1 MKLCRYGKA
10 GAERPGLVDGD
21 GNLRDLSG
29 VVADI
34 DAAALSEHGLAT
46 LAAMAQDS
54 LPVIAGKP
62 RLGVPFSGLTKY
74 ICIGLN
80 YTDHARE
87 AGLDDPEEPVIFLKA
102 PSALCG
108 ACDDMLKPAHAS
120 KLDWEVELAVVIG
133 KAGRSIAEEDV
144 FDHIAGYCHVDD
156 VSERAFQMQSS
167 QWDKGKGFDSFGPI
181 GPWLVTKDEIPD
193 PQRLSLWLDVNG
205 ERRQNGTTANM
216 IFPVHHLVSYV
227 SRYMTLLPGD
237 LIATGT
243 PAGVGMGAKPEAIYL
258 QAGDVVTLGGDGLG
272 TQRHVVA
279 AIE

>member
-1 MKLCRYGKA
+1 MKLCRYGDA

-34 DAAALSEHGLAT
+34 DAAVLSEHGLAR
-46 LAAMAQDS
+46 LAAVAPDS
-54 LPVIAGKP
+54 LPLVAGNP

-80 YTDHARE
+80 YTDHAQE
-87 AGLDDPEEPVIFLKA
+87 AGLDDPDEPVIFLKA

-108 ACDDMLKPAHAS
+108 ACDDMLKPQHAS

-133 KAGRSIAEEDV
+133 KVGRSIAQEDA
-144 FDHIAGYCHVDD
+144 FDHVAGYCLVDD

-167 QWDKGKGFDSFGPI
+167 QWDKGKSLDSFGPV
-181 GPWLVTKDEIPD
+181 GPWLVTKDEVPD
-193 PQRLSLWLDVNG
+193 PQQLSLWLDVNG
-205 ERRQNGTTANM
+205 QRRQNGTTANM
-216 IFPVHHLVSYV
+216 IFPVRHLVSYV

-243 PAGVGMGAKPEAIYL
+243 PAGVGMGAKPTAVYL
-258 QAGDVVTLGGDGLG
+258 QAGDVITLGGDGLG
-272 TQRHVVA
+272 MQRHVVVA
-279 AIE
+279 TE

>member
-1 MKLCRYGKA
+1 MRLCRYGEA

-34 DAAALSEHGLAT
+34 DAAVLSEHGLAR
-46 LAAMAQDS
+46 LAAVAQDS
-54 LPVIAGKP
+54 LPVVGGNP

-80 YTDHARE
+80 YADHARE
-87 AGLDDPEEPVIFLKA
+87 AGLDDPVEPVIFLKA

-108 ACDDMLKPAHAS
+108 AYDDMLKPARAS
-120 KLDWEVELAVVIG
+120 KLDWEVELAVVVG
-133 KAGRSIAEEDV
+133 KSGRSIAQEDA
-144 FDHIAGYCHVDD
+144 FDHVAGYCLVDD

-167 QWDKGKGFDSFGPI
+167 QWAKGKGLDSFGPV

-205 ERRQNGTTANM
+205 VRRQNGTTADM
-216 IFPVHHLVSYV
+216 IFPVRHLVSYV

-243 PAGVGMGAKPEAIYL
+243 PAGVGMGVKPIAVYL
-258 QAGDVVTLGGDGLG
+258 QAGDIITLGGDGLG
-272 TQRHVVA
+272 MQRHVVVG
-279 AIE
+279 IE